1 MRIKLSMSVFAVLLL
16 IPTLVFA
23 QTFTKQET
31 DRYKQQAQR
40 VTIIRDNWGIPHV
53 YGKTDADAVFGIM
66 YAQCED
72 DIVRVERNYLQ
83 VMGRLAEMDGEKSVY
98 DDLQL
103 QLIEDTADA
112 ISDYKKSPAW
122 FKKLLDAFADG
133 VNYYLA
139 IHPAVKLQVL
149 QRFEPWYAL
158 MFTDG
163 SIGATQTGGLTTR
176 DMRELYALNVNATA
190 LLTGS
195 ADDPAVSV
203 TGSNG
208 FALGPSKTASKNAI
222 LYINPHVTFYFRPEV
237 QMVSEEGLQ
246 AYGAV
251 TWGQFFVYQGFNEHC
266 GWMHTSSIA
275 DVADLYAETI
285 IKKGDSV
292 FYQYDGAWKPVR
304 TRKLL
309 LKYKKGEA
317 LGELPV
323 TAYYTHHGPVV
334 GSRGGKWLSLK
345 ENNRSLNALMQ
356 SWLRTKADGFAAFEK
371 TMQLLSNN
379 SNNTVFAD
387 DKGNI
392 AYWHGN
398 FMPRRDPALNWQ
410 QPVDGSTTATE
421 WKGLHPISESVHIYN
436 PASGWIQ
443 NCNSTPFTASGSSSP
458 RKADY
463 PAYMAPDAENFRAVN
478 AARLLGSGN
487 AFTIDKTIAAGY
499 DHYLAAFDIL
509 LPSLFKAYQQHA
521 NDSLK
526 QTLQEPVQLLQAW
539 DKRSSVSSVAASL
552 AIEWGYRVLPLL
564 SRRGYD
570 EVKSSVEG
578 VPADKMLGALSD
590 AIADLKTKFGSWR
603 IPWGQINRYQRTTG
617 GLDEKFDD
625 SKPSLPS
632 GLASSTW
639 GSLPAFEGT
648 RFPSTK
654 LRYGTRGNSFI
665 AAIEFGKKVIAKS
678 VLTGGEKNDPRSK
691 HFTDQAA
698 MYLEGRFKDVWFYK
712 EDVLKHVEKTYHPGS
727 EL

>member
-1 MRIKLSMSVFAVLLL
+1 MRILAVLLL
-16 IPTLVFA
+16 IPTIVLA
-23 QTFTKQET
+23 QPFSRQET
-31 DRYKQQAQR
+31 DRYKQQAQQ

-72 DIVRVERNYLQ
+72 DFVRVERNYLQ
-83 VMGRLAEMDGEKSVY
+83 VMGRLSEVDGEKSIY
-98 DDLQL
+98 NDLEL

-112 ISDYKKSPAW
+112 IRDYNQSPAW

-133 VNYYLA
+133 VNYYLSL
-139 IHPAVKLQVL
+139 HPQVRPAVLK
-149 QRFEPWYAL
+149 RFEPWYAL

-163 SIGATQTGGLTTR
+163 SIGATQTGGITTR
-176 DMRELYALNVNATA
+176 DMRELYPLNVNASA
-190 LLTGS
+190 RLTTGPE
-195 ADDPAVSV
+195 DPNRSL

-208 FALGPSKTASKNAI
+208 FAIGPSKTASKNAI

-275 DVADLYAETI
+275 DVADLYEEKI
-285 IKKGDSV
+285 VRRGDSV
-292 FYQYDGAWKPVR
+292 FYQYDNALKPVR
-304 TRKLL
+304 TKKLL

-317 LGELPV
+317 LVELPL
-323 TAYYTHHGPVV
+323 TAYYTHHGPVM

-345 ENNRSLNALMQ
+345 ENNRSLNALVQ

-379 SNNTVFAD
+379 SNNTVFTD

-421 WKGLHPISESVHIYN
+421 WKGLHPLNEIVHIYN

-443 NCNSTPFTASGSSSP
+443 NCNSTPFTASGGSSP

-463 PAYMAPDAENFRAVN
+463 PVYMAPDAENFRAVN
-478 AARLLGSGN
+478 AARLLGSGSD
-487 AFTIDKTIAAGY
+487 FTIDKTIAAGY
-499 DHYLAAFDIL
+499 DHYLAAFDVL
-509 LPSLFKAYQQHA
+509 LPPLFKAYQQHA

-539 DKRSSVSSVAASL
+539 DKRSSVSSVATSL
-552 AIEWGYRVLPLL
+552 AIEWAYRILPLL

-570 EVKSSVEG
+570 EIKSSAEG
-578 VPADKMLGALSD
+578 VPVDKMLGALSD
-590 AIADLKTKFGSWR
+590 VIADLKTKFGSWKT
-603 IPWGQINRYQRTTG
+603 PWGQINRYQRTTG
-617 GLDEKFDD
+617 ELNEKFDD

-632 GLASSTW
+632 GMASSTW
-639 GSLPAFEGT
+639 GSVPAFEGT
-648 RFPSTK
+648 RFPNTK

-665 AAIEFGKKVIAKS
+665 AAIEFGEKVTAKS

-691 HFTDQAA
+691 HFTDQAS
-698 MYLEGRFKDVWFYK
+698 MYLEGRFKDVLFYK
-712 EDVLKHVEKTYHPGS
+712 EDVMKHVELTYHPGS
-727 EL
+727 ER